1 MKWKS
6 GTLFML
12 SMHAFLSGQH
22 DGLAAQKG
30 MQADRA
36 PSQIVE
42 WNSANVQHIYGLPDA
57 KPKDRGALSVS
68 SAGLSFTGKA
78 NSSVIPLRSIIAVG
92 AGNERVELW
101 GMKGRI
107 LRMAMPHEGG
117 LVAAAF
123 MHHRVDMLTVE
134 FNDSKGG
141 YHGAV
146 FFVPAKEADD
156 ALLFFA
162 NLPTTHHESM
172 NSVCESGSVKPRTVL
187 VPAPNWDQ
195 VEVPAAYR
203 ALVYEHLVERL
214 LRSKGSDRVY
224 RDGEN
229 DPQQGCPQYTIR
241 LSITGF
247 KAGSQVQRA
256 WTGPVGMFAGTTQ
269 MVFDAAITDASG
281 KLDIDEQTK
290 ATIRG
295 ESESINV
302 ADGVARKLT
311 KQFASAQR
319 KANDGRF

>member
-6 GTLFML
+6 GTLFVL
-12 SMHAFLSGQH
+12 SMRAFLSGQH
-22 DGLAAQKG
+22 YALAAQKD

-36 PSQIVE
+36 QSQIVE
-42 WNSANVQHIYGLPDA
+42 WNSPSVQHIYGLPDV
-57 KPKDRGALSVS
+57 KPKDRGALTVS
-68 SAGLSFTGKA
+68 AAGLNFTGKA

-107 LRMAMPHEGG
+107 LRMAIPNSGG
-117 LVAAAF
+117 LAAAAF

-134 FNDSKGG
+134 FNDSKGA

-146 FFVPAKEADD
+146 FFLPAKEADD
-156 ALLFFA
+156 ALRFFA
-162 NLPTTHHESM
+162 NMPTTHHESM
-172 NSVCESGSVKPRTVL
+172 NRVCESGSVKPRTVL
-187 VPAPNWDQ
+187 LPAPNWDQ

-203 ALVYEHLVERL
+203 ALVYEHVVERL
-214 LRSKGSDRVY
+214 LRSKGIDRVY

-269 MVFDAAITDASG
+269 MVFDTAITDASG
-281 KLDIDEQTK
+281 KLDIHEQTK

-295 ESESINV
+295 ESESTNV

-311 KQFASAQR
+311 KQFAAAQKR
-319 KANDGRF
+319 SNDGRL